1 MEVKQK
7 INTFENLIFLFIARI
22 AFNDR
27 RALFFNL
34 RYYEQVFSDQI
45 QPYLQATS
53 PSIPIIHTIVN
64 FYFIL
69 TCHELAHNLEIAH
82 NSNFINHLETIAVKF
97 MTEKDLFL
105 QQFSF
110 QNYSQNNTD

>member
-1 MEVKQK
+1 M
-7 INTFENLIFLFIARI
+7 
-22 AFNDR
+22 
-27 RALFFNL
+27 
-34 RYYEQVFSDQI
+34 

-69 TCHELAHNLEIAH
+69 TCHELAHN
-82 NSNFINHLETIAVKF
+82 SNFINHLETIVVKF

-110 QNYSQNNTD
+110 QNYSQNNID

>member
-45 QPYLQATS
+45 QLYLQATS

-64 FYFIL
+64 FYSVL